1 MPPMPMAASRLI
13 APVGI
18 ASIRTRVE
26 LAPIFMMEPF
36 PQLFSICAMA
46 RFSAFFLSSCTVET
60 AIHPPVVSREPT
72 WPCGRNL
79 PGSPVDS
86 SARRKYE
93 SRGRKSSADREGES
107 VLDVSHPDCR
117 AFHEHPD
124 DVEAVGLVGTA
135 VPFNPYMS

>member
-1 MPPMPMAASRLI
+1 MPMAASRLI

-72 WPCGRNL
+72 WPCREESTG
-79 PGSPVDS
+79 GSRRFH
-86 SARRKYE
+86 ARTKYE
-93 SRGRKSSADREGES
+93 DRGSKSSTRAEGEGILHMPDADGGA
-107 VLDVSHPDCR
+107 LD
-117 AFHEHPD
+117 EHPN
-124 DVEAVGLVGTA
+124 DVEAIA
-135 VPFNPYMS
+135 

>member
-79 PGSPVDS
+79 PGSPADS

-93 SRGRKSSADREGES
+93 TRGRKSSAPREGEGI
-107 VLDVSHPDCR
+107 LDVPNADRR
-117 AFHEHPD
+117 AFHEDPD
-124 DVEAVGLVGTA
+124 HIESVGLIGPA
-135 VPFNPYMS
+135 VPLNPYMS